1 MNKRADI
8 TVTIL
13 VIGVFM
19 VCTIAL
25 ISFFQTN
32 VKIGNSFV
40 GLDLMEK
47 MNSDIEVSTSVQ
59 RLNLKN
65 QPKVKTEGSLY
76 YLEAEKKIKKG
87 VWGFR
92 KEKIVFYL
100 RYTFK
105 QKPF

>member
-47 MNSDIEVSTSVQ
+47 MNKDIEASTYVK
-59 RLNLKN
+59 RLELKS
-65 QPKVKTEGSLY
+65 PPELKIEGSLS
-76 YLEAEKKIKKG
+76 YLDAEKKIKTG
-87 VWGFR
+87 IWGFR
-92 KEKIVFYL
+92 KEKTVFYL